1 MRILLSCLQSTR
13 QYRLPAYQYWETYF
27 RGGIAEGGHE
37 CETVPGVDWA
47 EGLTYEHAPSEAAA
61 WRARTW
67 QRTVDS
73 IAALDPAARPNV
85 FLSYLYPW
93 MVDEGA
99 IREIR
104 GLGVPCVNYFC
115 DNVRAFTSAPSE
127 YRPFDLHWVPELAA
141 TRLYHRA
148 GYPFIH
154 AAMPTWVPPRQRTW
168 AHPERYGVT
177 FIGSRDALR
186 EALFADAIGLGAP
199 IELRGNGWP
208 AGGKPPEP
216 FPDPLGMRTGLLATI
231 QNQWRDLREYG
242 PVGYSR
248 KISGR
253 FRRPVDDALLAAN
266 VRPKP
271 DAEQYVELTQQSMI
285 VLGVNRYPSYRFPF
299 DRPDTYSR
307 GRDIEAPMM
316 GACYLTEW
324 TGELETMYEVG
335 TEIETFRDAQEMVEK
350 IRMLQAKPEL
360 RREMRRTAQR
370 RALTEHSI
378 PRTIERIA
386 ERLGIAEAPTV
397 A

>member
-27 RGGIAEGGHE
+27 RGGIAEGGHQ

-47 EGLTYEHAPSEAAA
+47 EGLMYEHAPSEAAA
-61 WRARTW
+61 WRGRTW

-73 IAALDPAARPNV
+73 IAALEPAARPDV

-104 GLGVPCVNYFC
+104 RLGVPCVNYFC
-115 DNVRAFTSAPSE
+115 DNVRAFTSAPPE
-127 YRPFDLHWVPELAA
+127 YQPFDLHWVPELAA
-141 TRLYHRA
+141 TRLYQRA

-154 AAMPTWVPPRQRTW
+154 AAMPTWVSPAQRTW
-168 AHPERYGVT
+168 DHPERYGVT
-177 FIGSRDALR
+177 FIGSRDPLR
-186 EALFADAIGLGAP
+186 EVLLADAIRLGAP
-199 IELRGNGWP
+199 IELRGTGWP

-216 FPDPLGMRTGLLATI
+216 FPDAIGMRTGALATLR
-231 QNQWRDLREYG
+231 NQWNDLRRYG
-242 PVGYSR
+242 PIGYGR
-248 KISGR
+248 KIAGR
-253 FRRPVDDALLAAN
+253 FRRPVDDALLAPN
-266 VRPKP
+266 VRAKP
-271 DAEQYVELTQQSMI
+271 DAQEYVELTQQSI
-285 VLGVNRYPSYRFPF
+285 LVLGVNRYPSYRFPF
-299 DRPDTYSR
+299 ERPDTYSR

-324 TGELETMYEVG
+324 TGELETMYDVG
-335 TEIETFRDAQEMVEK
+335 KEIATFRDAPEMVEK
-350 IRMLQAKPEL
+350 IRMLQSNPGL

-378 PRTIERIA
+378 PRTLERIA
-386 ERLGIAEAPTV
+386 ERLGIATMRTV
-397 A
+397 T